1 MKRIGLL
8 IILATAVAVV
18 PGSTAATVQVAITA
32 TGFVPNAVTIGV
44 GDTVTWTNADTK
56 NHRVVSTDAGFASPV
71 LAPTQKFSFT
81 FTKAGRFR
89 YEDPSVNPRLRGTV
103 TVRRGG
109 AATSV
114 TIAAQPSTVT
124 FGRSTVVSGKISA
137 ARAGEKVT
145 ISARRCRSNAFA
157 KVGEAMTAAD
167 GSWSFSTKPLDH
179 TTYRAQWGAA
189 TSETL
194 VRVRPRITLAKLA
207 PHKYRVRVFAAESFA
222 GKAVTFQRWNATRRV
237 WVRVRSV
244 TLADTGL
251 GVAPTVIS
259 GKDFRSSIS
268 AGKRVRISMGQTAA
282 GTCYL
287 ANRSGVIRS

>member
-1 MKRIGLL
+1 MKKIALL
-8 IILATAVAVV
+8 IVVATAVAVV

-32 TGFVPNAVTIGV
+32 AGFVPNTVTIAV

-56 NHRVVSTDAGFASPV
+56 SRRVVSTDAPFTSPV
-71 LAPTQKFSFT
+71 LAPTQTFSFT
-81 FTKAGRFR
+81 FTKVGRFR
-89 YEDPSVNPRLRGTV
+89 YEDPSVNPRQRGTV
-103 TVRRGG
+103 VVRRFVN
-109 AATSV
+109 SV
-114 TIAAQPSTVT
+114 TIAAQPKTVT
-124 FGRSTVVSGKISA
+124 YGRSTVLSGKTSV

-145 ISARRCRSNAFA
+145 IFAKGCRANAYA
-157 KVGEAMTAAD
+157 KVGDVMTAAD

-179 TTYRAQWGAA
+179 TTYRAQWGGA

-194 VRVRPRITLAKLA
+194 VRVRPRITLRKLA
-207 PHKYRVRVFAAESFA
+207 PHSYRVRVRAAESFA
-222 GKAVTFQRWNATRRV
+222 GKAVAFQRWNATRKV
-237 WVRVRSV
+237 WVRVRLV

-268 AGKRVRISMGQTAA
+268 AGKRVRISMSQAAA
-282 GTCYL
+282 GACYL